1 MALALPPL
9 QEAPAVEWEPALA
22 PAPSAAPAPAPD
34 RLVWLL
40 AGVLAAAAFLR
51 VWQLDAVGFNSDET
65 VYVGQGA
72 AIAHVTGLEPFFP
85 IFRAH
90 PLLFQSVLSLGFRL
104 GLDSGFERL
113 ASGALGLLTV
123 LLVFEIGRLLYGR
136 RAGLI
141 AALLLGLMP
150 YHVIVTRQVL
160 LDGPMTL
167 CATLALYLMA
177 RYAIT
182 ERPLWLYAAGGALG
196 LTALSKETGI
206 VLVGAIYAF
215 LALTPS
221 VHVRMAHLARS
232 MGVMALVIA
241 PYPLALL
248 LSGETGTG
256 GHFLTWQLLRR
267 PNHTWD
273 FYLTSI
279 PAAVGPLVLL
289 AAVAGLWALR
299 WVGSW
304 RETLLLTWIAAPVAF
319 FELWPVKGY
328 QYLLPAAP
336 ALVLLAGR
344 ALAAL
349 PRRLE
354 YVAVAAVAAS
364 LVVPAWSKIQPT
376 HAASSLAGTGGLPG
390 GREAGK
396 WVAANVPLGATM
408 LTIGP
413 SMANVLE
420 FYGRRKAYGLSVSVN
435 PLRRNPT
442 YQPLPNPDL
451 WIRHGELQYLVWDAF
466 SAERSPTFS
475 QRLLR
480 YADRY
485 NGRVIN
491 TESVVARGQ
500 RVPVVVIYEVRP

>member
-1 MALALPPL
+1 VATAPPPL
-9 QEAPAVEWEPALA
+9 QEFPAVDWEEPAFA
-22 PAPSAAPAPAPD
+22 PAPTAAVARD
-34 RLVWLL
+34 RTVWLL
-40 AGVLAAAAFLR
+40 AGLLAAAAFLR

-65 VYVGQGA
+65 VYIGQGA

-90 PLLFQSVLSLGFRL
+90 PLLFQTILSFGFRL
-104 GLDSGFERL
+104 GFESGFERL
-113 ASGALGLLTV
+113 VSGMVGLLTV
-123 LLVFEIGRLLYGR
+123 LLVFEIGRQLYGR

-141 AALLLGLMP
+141 AALILGLMP

-167 CATLALYLMA
+167 FATLALYLMV
-177 RYAIT
+177 RYAMT
-182 ERPLWLYAAGGALG
+182 ERRLWLYAAGGALG
-196 LTALSKETGI
+196 LTVLSKETGI
-206 VLVGAIYAF
+206 VLVGSIYAF
-215 LALTPS
+215 FALTPS
-221 VHVRMAHLARS
+221 VQVRLSDLARS
-232 MGVMALVIA
+232 MGVMALVIL
-241 PYPLALL
+241 PYPMALA

-267 PNHTWD
+267 PNHGWD
-273 FYLTSI
+273 FYFTTLPGAI
-279 PAAVGPLVLL
+279 GPLVLV
-289 AAVAGLWALR
+289 AAVAGLWFLR
-299 WVGSW
+299 WIGSW
-304 RETLLLTWIAAPVAF
+304 RETLLLSWIAAPFAF

-336 ALVLLAGR
+336 AIALLAAR

-349 PRRLE
+349 PRRAE
-354 YVAVAAVAAS
+354 YVAVAVVALS
-364 LVVPAWSKIQPT
+364 LAIPTWSKIQPT

-390 GREAGK
+390 GREAGR
-396 WVAANVPLGATM
+396 WVAANVPEGATM

-420 FYGRRKAYGLSVSVN
+420 YYGRRRAYGLSVSVN

-451 WIRHGELQYLVWDAF
+451 FIRHGELQYLVWDAF
-466 SAERSPTFS
+466 SARRSPVFAA
-475 QRLLR
+475 RLLR

-485 NGRVIN
+485 NGRVLD
-491 TESVVARGQ
+491 TESVVEHGQ
-500 RVPVVVIYEVRP
+500 RTPVIVIYEVRA